1 MTDEELLT
9 LYRKYKKKRLL
20 IILFVL
26 LIIMLVLIV
35 YLIVNKDSVV
45 NNKEDHVTVE
55 IEKKDKNAP
64 EIKLNASSIEIIEG
78 GDLDYLKYVESVK
91 DDMDGDLSD
100 DIVYTEIDLSKVG
113 EQKIIYS
120 ISDSSGNV
128 SQEVLLVYVIKNE
141 LPVEENIQNV
151 LPPKSESNY
160 KEESNSSSVADSN
173 NNISNNDIPSAD
185 VPSYSESQ
193 SNNSSEKIVKYFL
206 FKDGYTMLN
215 VAEECAKE
223 LKKTNKTGMCSPI
236 QDENGIYLGMKLETN

>member
-35 YLIVNKDSVV
+35 YLIVNKDSVA
-45 NNKEDHVTVE
+45 NNKEDKLTVE
-55 IEKKDKNAP
+55 IEKKDKIAP

-78 GDLDYLKYVESVK
+78 GDLDYLKYVESVE
-91 DDMDGDLSD
+91 DDIDGDLLD
-100 DIVYTEIDLSKVG
+100 NIVYTEIDLSQIG

-128 SQEVLLVYVIKNE
+128 SQEVLLVYVIKKE
-141 LPVEENIQNV
+141 IPVEENVQNV

-160 KEESNSSSVADSN
+160 KEESNSSSDIDSN
-173 NNISNNDIPSAD
+173 NNISNNNIPSAD
-185 VPSYSESQ
+185 VPSHSESQ
-193 SNNSSEKIVKYFL
+193 SNNLSEKIVKYFL